1 MSVGCYKKINKKE
14 KGLTVG
20 REKKGEG
27 EASFGLLS
35 LFGLVSSFLLL
46 FGCNKFFPQLFF
58 FFKYRTWEWEG
69 LPPSFLVARFG
80 TNTHTGKPNRSQTH
94 TLHTNN
100 KRVVCSPFCVC
111 VRRRRWR
118 NGAWPKFLFC
128 YCRFKLP
135 LTWAGRESFF
145 FQTLRYLATQFSKIG
160 HHFTWFNA

>member
-111 VRRRRWR
+111 MCGGGDDETARGPNSYFVIVVSSCLWLELGAKVSSFRRFVI
-118 NGAWPKFLFC
+118 WPL
-128 YCRFKLP
+128 
-135 LTWAGRESFF
+135 SFP
-145 FQTLRYLATQFSKIG
+145 K
-160 HHFTWFNA
+160 